1 MSFIAPAAYASGH
14 NGEYPIAEL
23 TLGNSFGMKNIQRI
37 GWGDVG
43 DYGTRLVR
51 DGRECLK
58 LNKEGSKTL
67 FVYTVTDIDGNAVE
81 TGELK
86 KSVKGKEKTD
96 EKLTIKTSRNG
107 VYVLTLKVTTTG
119 PNGMP
124 VTYEEQQDF
133 SIMDKFK

>member
-1 MSFIAPAAYASGH
+1 MCKKMSYIKKRNCQKIASVVMTLFCSLSFIAPAAYASGH

-67 FVYTVTDIDGNAVE
+67 FVYVD
-81 TGELK
+81 
-86 KSVKGKEKTD
+86 
-96 EKLTIKTSRNG
+96 RRR
-107 VYVLTLKVTTTG
+107 
-119 PNGMP
+119 
-124 VTYEEQQDF
+124 F
-133 SIMDKFK
+133 